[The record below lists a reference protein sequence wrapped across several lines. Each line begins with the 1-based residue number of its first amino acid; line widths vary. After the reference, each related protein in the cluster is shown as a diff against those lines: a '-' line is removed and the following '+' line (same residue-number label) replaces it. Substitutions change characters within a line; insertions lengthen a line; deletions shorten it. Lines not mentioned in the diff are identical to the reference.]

1 MEMDMWVQKLTT
13 SAAVLA
19 AFSFASMALVPAAA
33 AQSADMS
40 PVLLIETGASDN
52 PEYRR
57 MTFVKYL
64 RGSSVSVAY
73 KAYNRS
79 EFSQV
84 TDTTPPELAAECAA
98 GRASSMSDLRAYER
112 KEAAAK
118 RSGKAPEPAVFC
130 IKNVRGWESG
140 NKKKYLD
147 PIFNGMPHAKGVY

>member
-1 MEMDMWVQKLTT
+1 MWVKNLVKV
-13 SAAVLA
+13 AAAIAVLGV
-19 AFSFASMALVPAAA
+19 SVPV
-33 AQSADMS
+33 AQAQFGDRS
-40 PVLLIETGASDN
+40 PTLLIETGPSDN

-64 RGSSVSVAY
+64 NGTSVNVAY

-84 TDTTPPELAAECAA
+84 RDTTPREVVMECAQ

-118 RSGKAPEPAVFC
+118 RSGKAPEMAVFC
-130 IKNVRGWESG
+130 IKNVTGWEAG
-140 NKKKYLD
+140 NKDKYLD
-147 PIFNGMPHAKGVY
+147 PIFNGMPYAKGVN

>member
-1 MEMDMWVQKLTT
+1 MWVQKFTT
-13 SAAVLA
+13 FSAVLA
-19 AFSFASMALVPAAA
+19 ALAFAAPITAPSAK
-33 AQSADMS
+33 AQSSDIS
-40 PVLLIETGASDN
+40 PVLLIETGPSDN

-73 KAYNRS
+73 KAYNRT
-79 EFSQV
+79 EFTQV
-84 TDTTPPELAAECAA
+84 PDSTPPVLAAECAA
-98 GRASSMSDLRAYER
+98 GRASSMSDLRSYER

-130 IKNVRGWESG
+130 IKNVGGWESG